1 MALLFFQRIFSLGW
15 FAPIRYTALM
25 LTRLQRRLQREKKI
39 ISVMVEMYCHDVH
52 HSSAGLCPGC
62 GGALGYANRRI
73 DKCRFKENKP
83 TCSVCPV
90 HCFRPPAKDTIT
102 TIMRYAGPR
111 MAWRHPILSLT
122 HFWDKFR
129 LRSHPEL

>member
-1 MALLFFQRIFSLGW
+1 MSN
-15 FAPIRYTALM
+15 
-25 LTRLQRRLQREKKI
+25 RLQRRLLREKKI
-39 ISVMVEMYCHDVH
+39 ISVMMEMYCHDIH
-52 HSSAGLCPGC
+52 RTPTGLCTEC
-62 GGALGYANRRI
+62 DGALSYANRHI
-73 DKCRFKENKP
+73 DKCPFKENKP

-90 HCFRPPAKDTIT
+90 HCFRAPTKDVIT

-111 MAWRHPILSLT
+111 MAWRHPLLSIT